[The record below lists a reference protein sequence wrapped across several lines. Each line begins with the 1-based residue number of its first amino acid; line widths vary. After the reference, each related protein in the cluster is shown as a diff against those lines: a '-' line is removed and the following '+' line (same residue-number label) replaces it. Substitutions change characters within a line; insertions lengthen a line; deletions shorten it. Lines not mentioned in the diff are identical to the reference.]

1 MAITSLV
8 GTKTFKHNPS
18 STGPHEEYLFIY
30 LFIYL
35 FTYLA
40 PHISILSLMAE
51 LISTVCGFRGGLL
64 NPLLHR
70 LFLDHDI
77 IFQF

>member
-1 MAITSLV
+1 M
-8 GTKTFKHNPS
+8 KN
-18 STGPHEEYLFIY
+18 IY
-30 LFIYL
+30 LFI
-35 FTYLA
+35 YLA

-77 IFQF
+77 IFQFKTT